1 MAVARLKFLDK
12 SEEDLVHSLSL
23 KNLRETGVKIH
34 SQSVLKM
41 LLDAGADV
49 DLKTEI
55 AKIPE
60 EMVNEAL
67 RKAPKSFV
75 IGARDPKKDIRL
87 PAESYPYVS
96 LGGVTAWIEDYE
108 TKKRR
113 DATRKDLATI
123 ARLGDALNPVDAI
136 WPLVTVRDVPPHTGF
151 AYELWTCLQNT
162 VKPIHG
168 SAGSGTIG
176 VEDAR
181 VQIKLGALVAGGTE
195 QLKKKP
201 TFTVLSCTIAP
212 LSFEKGSVE
221 AQCEY
226 AKAGIPVI
234 SMSMSLGGSTCPVTL
249 AGTIVNANTEN
260 LASLVVTQTASPG
273 APHIYSSESTLVD
286 MRTGF
291 ISYRGVE
298 TPLIYAACGQMAARY
313 GLPKMTGIVGIDPP
327 TTGNTAPFG
336 ETAAFLLTTMN
347 GTDLCSGIGGLD
359 EDAGCSLEQM
369 VIDAYLWDDFRMYMR
384 RFEISEKAAALDIVR
399 EVGHGNTF
407 FTHPHTLKNFKSQM
421 YFRDKKMEIYGA
433 TMTTKMRDEAH
444 KEVVKILKEHTVE
457 PLDKDI
463 VREGNEILK
472 EYEKHPPVATK

>member
-41 LLDAGADV
+41 LRDAGADV

-75 IGARDPKKDIRL
+75 IGARDAKKDIRL

-108 TKKRR
+108 TKKHR

-181 VQIKLGALVAGGTE
+181 VQIKLGALVAGGME

-212 LSFEKGSVE
+212 LSFEKGAVE

-226 AKAGIPVI
+226 AKAGVPVI

-369 VIDAYLWDDFRMYMR
+369 VIDSYLWDDFRMYMR
-384 RFEISEKAAALDIVR
+384 KFEISEKAAALDIVR

-421 YFRDKKMEIYGA
+421 YFRNKKMQIYGA
-433 TMTTKMRDEAH
+433 TMTTKMRAEAH
-444 KEVVKILKEHTVE
+444 KEVVKILKEHVVE

-463 VREGNEILK
+463 VKQGNDILK
-472 EYEKHPPVATK
+472 EYEKHPPVPTK